1 MKYFVSLI
9 TVLGLHLP
17 QLLLAFTASS
27 CSVRPTTTT
36 IQDPTTL
43 LLLPRTDPTRIPSII
58 CNSRCT
64 SKDDYDNDWE
74 SSLLLKRS
82 TSSVMITTI
91 VVGMMMFLMPM
102 VAYGVSGGG
111 LDYANLDISNQNFSN
126 GNYKGK
132 DFTQG
137 SFPLYKSLPLF

>member
-9 TVLGLHLP
+9 TVIGLHLP
-17 QLLLAFTASS
+17 QLLLAFTVN
-27 CSVRPTTTT
+27 VRSPTTT

-43 LLLPRTDPTRIPSII
+43 LLLPRTDTLRIPSTI

-64 SKDDYDNDWE
+64 SKDDYDIDWE
-74 SSLLLKRS
+74 KSPILKRS
-82 TSSVMITTI
+82 VSSVMISSI
-91 VVGMMMFLMPM
+91 AGMIFLMPM

-137 SFPLYKSLPLF
+137 SFPLQNHQFF